1 MGSLALSSHRPAP
14 APRAITSEL
23 LLHRLRSFATLAAH
37 EVELVLSLAEPPKS
51 HAAGTSICP
60 REDGSPHP
68 RLIVGGWACRPRILP
83 DGRRQMLGVLL
94 PGDMMGD
101 RGERRPLA
109 MNPVIALTPVRTI
122 GIARLVQA
130 VRMEPQDHPGI
141 VRALAAIDRCEEMA
155 LLDHIVRL
163 GCQSALQRTAHL
175 LLELHHRLSVIG
187 FVHGGTFPMPL
198 TQDTLGELLGL
209 SLVHINRIV
218 SQMRREELALIRGG
232 VVTIQDFPRLALLAD
247 RIDPTSHAGSA

>member
-1 MGSLALSSHRPAP
+1 MGSIALSHRPAP
-14 APRAITSEL
+14 GPRAITSEL
-23 LLHRLRSFATLAAH
+23 QLHRFRKFASLAPH
-37 EVELVLSLAEPPKS
+37 EIQLVRSLAEQPKN
-51 HAAGTSICP
+51 HAAGTGICP

-101 RGERRPLA
+101 RGDRRPLA
-109 MNPVIALTPVRTI
+109 LNPVVALTPVRTI
-122 GIARLVQA
+122 GIGRMVQA
-130 VRMEPQDHPGI
+130 VRNEPGEYPAI

-155 LLDHIVRL
+155 LLDHVVRL

-175 LLELHHRLSVIG
+175 LLELHHRLSIIG
-187 FVHGGTFPMPL
+187 FVHNGTFPMPL

-218 SQMRREELALIRGG
+218 SQLRREELAVIRGG
-232 VVTIQDFPRLALLAD
+232 VVAIQDFARLALLAD
-247 RIDPTSHAGSA
+247 RIDPTNHVDPA

>member
-141 VRALAAIDRCEEMA
+141 VR
-155 LLDHIVRL
+155 L
-163 GCQSALQRTAHL
+163 GGQSALQRTAHL